1 MPVPSFALC
10 LFLPVPRFPRAD
22 KVLPAQTFRFFF
34 RSVNRVRFQRPLDVG
49 DAVKAVPADLGE
61 LDAAAVPVALQGAGA
76 YSAHL
81 RRFPSGNPP
90 VSTAGGLP
98 ASALA
103 DMLRYLFYPS
113 RQFVEVGFFNHYHV
127 HNRCCPNRLCR
138 KVTGAERGGLMTH
151 I

>member
-76 YSAHL
+76 YSEHL
-81 RRFPSGNPP
+81 RRFPSEIHRSAPP
-90 VSTAGGLP
+90 EVFPLPPLRICSAISSIRP
-98 ASALA
+98 ASLSKSDFSIIIMSITVAVLIVYA
-103 DMLRYLFYPS
+103 AKL
-113 RQFVEVGFFNHYHV
+113 QG
-127 HNRCCPNRLCR
+127 R
-138 KVTGAERGGLMTH
+138 KGAGL
-151 I
+151 